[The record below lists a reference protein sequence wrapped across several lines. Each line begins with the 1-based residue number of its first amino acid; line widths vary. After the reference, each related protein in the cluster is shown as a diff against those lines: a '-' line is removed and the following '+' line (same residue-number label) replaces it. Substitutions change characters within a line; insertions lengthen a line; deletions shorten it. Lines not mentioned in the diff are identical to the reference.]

1 MNEYDDSDIIE
12 DIQAL
17 EKALAFN
24 VKEEPLQQQC
34 DYNNHLLSSDCIT
47 SISSET
53 NNLDDYLDT
62 NRNIDTDQ
70 ESLNAYEINT
80 RLIVG
85 LTIAKQKLTVILQE
99 CEQKIKSLDEEM
111 TCADVSSLR
120 TKCSFNIIGIPY
132 FKDKNNF
139 FPPKN
144 DDTKLKEARGELLLL
159 SLKKPNRWSEK
170 DRDILLRS
178 VHNQA
183 IESVLSTD
191 LNNKIDDEELIKRK
205 QDDQDKKAKF
215 VLPKSFNELVG
226 SLGEREFD
234 WYKISVTDFDNK
246 HSPEECRAMWNVYLH
261 PQIRK
266 SEWTS
271 TEDKK
276 LLRYA
281 KEHRFQDWDAITLKL
296 GTNRSAYQCF
306 IRYNTIKKVPSTGRT
321 WSKAEDQH
329 LVTIVNS
336 LKIGNYIP
344 WSEIANYLWHRTK
357 QQIYSRWMYRKA
369 PHLKK
374 GRFNS
379 AETETLLKAIK
390 KYGKDFP
397 KISNTVM
404 PSRTSIQLNEHYCML
419 IRNQNGENIWTIN
432 DDMILIN
439 SHKKYGNN
447 WSKIAKCFDSKTR
460 TQVRQR
466 FNSLVKYTKK
476 GISIECIPRQH
487 STSYKD
493 IFNNKLL
500 LESHDKDIS
509 IIEKIPTIETADIQ
523 LKLYETFCFPLSMK
537 ANNSQYEFYDLGQLL
552 CETKKLYNIL
562 NLLNVNLNVP
572 YNFLNYIHVDR
583 REKQLLISLKKYIER
598 NKIQNDEIIENLRL
612 RMFGNNQKV
621 SENSHFIPPIPFCGH
636 SRKRKVENKMPR
648 SIDCII
654 DINQKFLIDISTEF
668 CENPDIELFI
678 SIEERKKFDKFSQ
691 LLTNSYDYYNHE
703 RQNINLHK
711 LQYNF
716 FFNEK
721 NKEYYTQMEQSNN
734 LHETIE
740 YLNKDNEKTLNDVI
754 LPNRATLLGL
764 KNLLLWKLLYEY
776 QITSDKSSNSI
787 KKSDQIIHSKQNN
800 EYEKAYKLLRT
811 RLYQLFKFPISLS
824 NTTLEICGPDTV
836 FFSEEANQQTLEK
849 VSRKRKNIS
858 ISNKKANILVDS
870 NFQQNTSI
878 KTVDL
883 PNSSKVICK
892 KYKIVAK

>member
-17 EKALAFN
+17 EKALAFD

-34 DYNNHLLSSDCIT
+34 DYNRPLSSDCIP
-47 SISSET
+47 SIPSET
-53 NNLDDYLDT
+53 TDLDDYLDT

-85 LTIAKQKLTVILQE
+85 LTIAKKKLTVILQE
-99 CEQKIKSLDEEM
+99 CEQKIKQLDEEM
-111 TCADVSSLR
+111 TTCTDVSSLR
-120 TKCSFNIIGIPY
+120 TKCSLNTIGMPY

-144 DDTKLKEARGELLLL
+144 TDTKLKEARGELFLL

-170 DRDILLRS
+170 DRDVLLRS

-191 LNNKIDDEELIKRK
+191 FNSKIDDEELIKRK

-281 KEHRFQDWDAITLKL
+281 KEYRFQDWDAITLKL

-306 IRYNTIKKVPSTGRT
+306 IRYNTIKKVPSTGRA

-336 LKIGNYIP
+336 LRIGNYIP

-419 IRNQNGENIWTIN
+419 IRNQNSENIWTIN

-439 SHKKYGNN
+439 LHKKYGNN
-447 WSKIAKCFDSKTR
+447 WSKIAKYFGNKTR

-493 IFNNKLL
+493 IFANKLMKY
-500 LESHDKDIS
+500 HDKDIS
-509 IIEKIPTIETADIQ
+509 TTEKIPTIETADIQ

-537 ANNSQYEFYDLGQLL
+537 LSNSQYEFYDLGQLS
-552 CETKKLYNIL
+552 CETKKLYNML

-598 NKIQNDEIIENLRL
+598 NKIQNDEMVENLRL

-636 SRKRKVENKMPR
+636 SRKRKMESKR
-648 SIDCII
+648 SQSIDCII

-678 SIEERKKFDKFSQ
+678 NIEERKKFDKFSQ
-691 LLTNSYDYYNHE
+691 LLTNSYDHYNYE

-711 LQYNF
+711 LQYNSF
-716 FFNEK
+716 FS
-721 NKEYYTQMEQSNN
+721 KEDREYIQIEPNN
-734 LHETIE
+734 LHKTIE
-740 YLNKDNEKTLNDVI
+740 YLDKDNKKTLDNVI

-776 QITSDKSSNSI
+776 QIKCNESSNSI
-787 KKSDQIIHSKQNN
+787 KKSDQITHSKQNN
-800 EYEKAYKLLRT
+800 EYKKAYKLLRT

-836 FFSEEANQQTLEK
+836 FLSEEADQQTSER
-849 VSRKRKNIS
+849 VSRKRKNTS
-858 ISNKKANILVDS
+858 MQPNKKANILVDS

-883 PNSSKVICK
+883 SI
-892 KYKIVAK
+892 IAAK